1 MTNTVKVTMKELE
14 LSTKYLRN
22 HSYKL
27 QAKIAEHTD
36 DL

>member
-1 MTNTVKVTMKELE
+1 MKELE
-14 LSTKYLRN
+14 LNTTYLCN

>member
-1 MTNTVKVTMKELE
+1 MKELE
-14 LSTKYLRN
+14 LSTKDLRN